1 MGGALQNIVVNN
13 EDSAKRGIR
22 LLKENRAGRA
32 TFLPVTS
39 VRGNRLNM
47 PQLENED
54 GFVAL
59 GCELVKYDSQFEGV
73 INSLLGRICIA
84 EDIDSATL
92 IAKKYGYKFRIV
104 TLDGQVINAGGSFT
118 GGSVSKQTGLLTRKN
133 EAEALAKKKTA
144 LENSFTKLKQQVEKL
159 NKEVSKSTAA
169 TTGLGEKL

>member
-59 GCELVKYDSQFEGV
+59 GCELVK
-73 INSLLGRICIA
+73 
-84 EDIDSATL
+84 
-92 IAKKYGYKFRIV
+92 
-104 TLDGQVINAGGSFT
+104 
-118 GGSVSKQTGLLTRKN
+118 
-133 EAEALAKKKTA
+133 
-144 LENSFTKLKQQVEKL
+144 
-159 NKEVSKSTAA
+159 
-169 TTGLGEKL
+169 